1 MALKTPYHH
10 IYVNVFFYFLPKT
23 ATGHFFQTFFKI
35 CQTMTFQCSILYSK
49 VNLRL
54 LNTFLMFLWFFIHP
68 PTPYGALK
76 SPNTPKLAKMT
87 NFCPYRL
94 VGPIAVLGRFFQS
107 RPNGPRMLPE
117 VCRSISGTQR
127 RYFYSLFTSIDIL
140 ELLILLELLGEK
152 RKNMRFFPYGPVREI

>member
-1 MALKTPYHH
+1 MW
-10 IYVNVFFYFLPKT
+10 FFFTCTQNSNRPF
-23 ATGHFFQTFFKI
+23 FFQTFFKI

-76 SPNTPKLAKMT
+76 SPNTPKLAKMAH
-87 NFCPYRL
+87 FCPYML

-127 RYFYSLFTSIDIL
+127 RYFYSLFTSDDIL
-140 ELLILLELLGEK
+140 ELLMLLETLGEK